1 MKKNIIYAAVLSALL
16 SGCGGSDDNKG
27 DTSSYLDYLLSG
39 SNAVRPSALAARAS
53 DGTLKFSTET
63 ADLSNPVSALST
75 LDGWSTTQ
83 AIQIV
88 PVTASG
94 ITVKAPTAAEFG
106 ASVAPLYLLELAFDS
121 TALRPS
127 GVKKVLNYGVDFVV
141 AESTGKLNLVP
152 LKPLNPSSYYMI
164 VATDTLKDSDGNP
177 VKMGSDYSNNK
188 SSPGSNAQE
197 QSING
202 LITLQEG
209 LFKAAT
215 GITSDHVIF
224 SDWFGT
230 QSGADVLL
238 AVKGAAAS
246 VLSQGLDAAKVWKHD
261 ALGNTSLPGTYSIA
275 SLDGG
280 TLFLTKLDTEKFLPQ
295 EQKDAIAAAV
305 DANPLLKGL
314 AGQTLVYTG
323 AVKLPYFLSSPTTV
337 GARAGTWDKAKT
349 QSWHGAIPSLYA
361 IANALKASDSEVI
374 GGLVGAGVD
383 PALLGAL
390 ITDPTRQAELLTEAS
405 KLIGVTLTS
414 GGKALDPEMNIGRFN
429 PLPKLEEV
437 QSVPMRI
444 FAATNDLKTITDVI
458 IYQHGV
464 TSVKEN
470 AYALALGQIGA
481 GAKAKKNVAVVVIDH
496 PLHGERGFA
505 LTGSMDSVTTSENPT
520 PYLNL
525 SYLTVARDNLRQS
538 VADLLGLRLAV
549 GVANAKGLVA
559 NGQATRLGGAG
570 LKVHFLGHSLGAI
583 SGANL
588 LAVANQPMG
597 NTADAL
603 FQFTSGGLAMPGG
616 GIAPLLLNSPTFGP
630 TIKMGVLTGGSPE
643 LKAAFTAYA
652 PNCKTAV
659 ANCFINE
666 FLPSLDATT
675 QASATGTL
683 QSYVFAAQ
691 SVLDSADPINLA
703 SGIKAD
709 FPLFAT
715 EVVGDGALSLPDQ
728 MIPNSVASA
737 PLAGTEP
744 LFRVMGLQSL
754 TATGPGLVP
763 ASHNAAR
770 FVAGGHS
777 SLLAPDGN
785 DDLALVTSEMQT
797 QFGSFFAS
805 GGAAVVVTDAS
816 LLKQ

>member
-1 MKKNIIYAAVLSALL
+1 MKKKLIYAAVVSALL
-16 SGCGGSDDNKG
+16 SGCGGSDDNTG

-39 SNAVRPSALAARAS
+39 SNAVRPSALAARAT

-94 ITVKAPTAAEFG
+94 IQVKAPAAAEFA
-106 ASVAPLYLLELAFDS
+106 ASVAPLYLMELEFDS
-121 TALRPS
+121 AALRPS
-127 GVKKVLNYGVDFVV
+127 GVKKVLTYGVDFVV
-141 AESTGKLNLVP
+141 AETTGKLNLVP

-164 VATDTLKDSDGNP
+164 VATDSLKDSTGNP
-177 VKMGSDYSNNK
+177 LRPGSDYSTYK
-188 SSPGSNAQE
+188 TSTGGTAQE
-197 QSING
+197 QTISG
-202 LITLQEG
+202 LIALQEG

-230 QSGADVLL
+230 QSGADVLV
-238 AVKGAAAS
+238 AVKGAAAA
-246 VLSQGLDAAKVWKHD
+246 VLKADPATLDAAKVWKQD
-261 ALGNTSLPGTYSIA
+261 ALGNTSLPGTY
-275 SLDGG
+275 
-280 TLFLTKLDTEKFLPQ
+280 TLAVTGKNDFLTQLDAEAFLPQ

-305 DANPLLKGL
+305 DANPQLKGL
-314 AGQTLVYTG
+314 AGMTQVYTG
-323 AVKLPYFLSSPTTV
+323 TVKLPYFLSSPAT
-337 GARAGTWDKAKT
+337 AGSWDKAKT

-361 IANALKASDSEVI
+361 IANALKAGDTEVI

-383 PALLGAL
+383 PALLGEL
-390 ITDPTRQAELLTEAS
+390 IADPSRQAELLAEAS

-414 GGKALDPEMNIGRFN
+414 GGKALDPEMNVGRFN
-429 PLPKLEEV
+429 PLPALEEV
-437 QSVPMRI
+437 QSVPMRV
-444 FAATNDLKTITDVI
+444 FAATDDLKTITDVI

-481 GAKAKKNVAVVVIDH
+481 GAQASKNVAVVVIDH

-505 LTGSMDSVTTSENPT
+505 LTGSMDSVTTSDNPT

-525 SYLTVARDNLRQS
+525 SYLTVARDNLKQS

-549 GVANAKGLVA
+549 GLANAKGA
-559 NGQATRLGGAG
+559 IGTAG
-570 LKVHFLGHSLGAI
+570 SLKVHFLGHSLGAI
-583 SGANL
+583 AGANL
-588 LAVANQPMG
+588 LAVANQSVG
-597 NTADAL
+597 NPTADAL
-603 FQFTSGGLAMPGG
+603 FKFDTGGLAMPGG

-630 TIKMGVLTGGSPE
+630 TIQMSVLTAGSAA

-659 ANCFINE
+659 PTCFVNE
-666 FLPSLDATT
+666 FLPSQDAAT
-675 QASATGTL
+675 QATAASTL
-683 QSYVFAAQ
+683 QSYSFAAQ
-691 SVLDSADPINLA
+691 SVLDSADPINLG
-703 SGIKAD
+703 SGIAAD

-715 EVVGDGALSLPDQ
+715 EIVGDGALSLSDRV
-728 MIPNSVASA
+728 IPNSIATA
-737 PLAGTEP
+737 PLGGTEP
-744 LFRVMGLQSL
+744 LFKVLALQPL
-754 TATGPGLVP
+754 TATG
-763 ASHNAAR
+763 AANHRAAR

-777 SLLAPDGN
+777 SLLAPDENFDPTG
-785 DDLALVTSEMQT
+785 AVTTEMQT

-805 GGAAVVVTDAS
+805 GGTAVKVTDAS

>member
-1 MKKNIIYAAVLSALL
+1 MKKKLIYAAVVSALL
-16 SGCGGSDDNKG
+16 SGCGGSDDNTG

-39 SNAVRPSALAARAS
+39 SNAVRPSALAARAT

-94 ITVKAPTAAEFG
+94 IQVKAPAAAEFA
-106 ASVAPLYLLELAFDS
+106 ASVAPLYLMELEFDS
-121 TALRPS
+121 AALRPS
-127 GVKKVLNYGVDFVV
+127 GVKKVLTYGVDFVV
-141 AESTGKLNLVP
+141 AETTGKLNLVP

-164 VATDTLKDSDGNP
+164 VATDTLKDSTGAP
-177 VKMGSDYSNNK
+177 LRPGSDYSNYK
-188 SSPGSNAQE
+188 TSTGSNAQE
-197 QSING
+197 QTISG
-202 LITLQEG
+202 LIALQEG

-230 QSGADVLL
+230 QSGADVLV

-246 VLSQGLDAAKVWKHD
+246 VLKSPTLDAAALWKQD
-261 ALGNTSLPGTYSIA
+261 ALGNTSLPGTYTLSV
-275 SLDGG
+275 SGG
-280 TLFLTKLDTEKFLPQ
+280 SPFLTQLDAENFLPQ
-295 EQKDAIAAAV
+295 EQKDAIAAAFG
-305 DANPLLKGL
+305 DGTPLHNL
-314 AGQTLVYTG
+314 ALGTTVYSGT
-323 AVKLPYFLSSPTTV
+323 VKLPYFLSSPAT
-337 GARAGTWDKAKT
+337 AGSWDKAKT

-361 IANALKASDSEVI
+361 IANALKAQDAEVI

-383 PALLGAL
+383 PALLGEL
-390 ITDPTRQAELLTEAS
+390 IADPSRQAELLAEAS

-429 PLPKLEEV
+429 PLPALEEV

-481 GAKAKKNVAVVVIDH
+481 GAQASKNVAVVVIDH

-505 LTGSMDSVTTSENPT
+505 LTGSMDSVTTSDNPT

-525 SYLTVARDNLRQS
+525 SYLTVARDNLKQS

-549 GVANAKGLVA
+549 GLANAKGFSS
-559 NGQATRLGGAG
+559 NGQPSKLGGAG

-588 LAVANQPMG
+588 LAVANQPL
-597 NTADAL
+597 NPAIDPL
-603 FQFTSGGLAMPGG
+603 FQFTTGGLAMPGG

-630 TIKMGVLTGGSPE
+630 TIQMSVLTAGSTA

-659 ANCFINE
+659 PTCFVNE
-666 FLPSLDATT
+666 FLPSQDAAT
-675 QASATGTL
+675 QATAANTL
-683 QSYVFAAQ
+683 QSYSFAAQ
-691 SVLDSADPINLA
+691 SVLDSADPINLG
-703 SGIKAD
+703 SGIAAD

-715 EVVGDGALSLPDQ
+715 EIVGDGALSLSDRV
-728 MIPNSVASA
+728 IPNSIATA
-737 PLAGTEP
+737 PLGGTEP
-744 LFRVMGLQSL
+744 LFKVLALQPL
-754 TATGPGLVP
+754 TATG
-763 ASHNAAR
+763 AANHRAAR

-777 SLLAPDGN
+777 SLLAPDENFDPTG
-785 DDLALVTSEMQT
+785 AVTTEMQT

-805 GGAAVVVTDAS
+805 GGTAVKVTDGS

>member
-1 MKKNIIYAAVLSALL
+1 MKKKLIYAAVVSALL
-16 SGCGGSDDNKG
+16 AGCGGSDDNKG
-27 DTSSYLDYLLSG
+27 DTSSYLDYLLTG

-63 ADLSNPVSALST
+63 ADLSNPVSAMST

-88 PVTASG
+88 PVTSSG
-94 ITVKAPTAAEFG
+94 IQVQAPTAAEFS

-121 TALRPS
+121 AALRPN
-127 GVKKVLNYGVDFVV
+127 GVKKVLTYGVDFVV
-141 AESTGKLNLVP
+141 ATSAGKLNLVP

-164 VATDTLKDSDGNP
+164 VATDSLKDSTGSP
-177 VKMGSDYSNNK
+177 VRAGSDYSNYKNNA
-188 SSPGSNAQE
+188 GSNAQE
-197 QSING
+197 QTING
-202 LITLQEG
+202 LIALQEG

-215 GITSDHVIF
+215 GIATDHVIF

-230 QSGADVLL
+230 QSGADVLV

-246 VLSQGLDAAKVWKHD
+246 VVLQGLDAAKVWKQD
-261 ALGNTSLPGTYSIA
+261 ALGNTSLPGTY
-275 SLDGG
+275 
-280 TLFLTKLDTEKFLPQ
+280 TLAVTGNDDFLTQLDNEQFLPQ

-305 DANPLLKGL
+305 AASPTMTGI
-314 AGQTLVYTG
+314 AGMTKVYTG
-323 AVKLPYFLSSPTTV
+323 TVKLPYFLSSPAT
-337 GARAGTWDKAKT
+337 AGSWSKAKT

-374 GGLVGAGVD
+374 AGLVGAGVD
-383 PALLGAL
+383 PALLAEL
-390 ITDPTRQAELLTEAS
+390 MADPTRQSELLAEAS
-405 KLIGVTLTS
+405 KLVGVTLTS
-414 GGKALDPEMNIGRFN
+414 GGKPLDAEQNIGRFN
-429 PLPKLEEV
+429 PLPALEEV

-444 FAATNDLKTITDVI
+444 FAKDALNTITDVI

-481 GAKAKKNVAVVVIDH
+481 GMAASKKVALVVIDH

-505 LTGSMDSVTTSENPT
+505 LSGSMDTVTTSDNPT

-525 SYLTVARDNLRQS
+525 SYLTVARDNLKQS
-538 VADLLGLRLAV
+538 VADLLGLRMAV
-549 GVANAKGLVA
+549 GLA
-559 NGQATRLGGAG
+559 NGQNAIGSAG
-570 LKVHFLGHSLGAI
+570 NLKVHFLGHSLGAI

-588 LAVANQPMG
+588 LAVANQPIG
-597 NTADAL
+597 NAQADAL
-603 FQFTSGGLAMPGG
+603 FKFDTGGLAMPGG

-630 TIKMGVLTGGSPE
+630 TIKMGVLTGGSAE

-652 PNCKTAV
+652 PNCQTAV
-659 ANCFINE
+659 PTCFVNE
-666 FLPSLDATT
+666 FLPSLGATT
-675 QASATGTL
+675 QAAAASTL
-683 QSYVFAAQ
+683 QSYSFAAQ

-715 EVVGDGALSLPDQ
+715 EIVGDGALSLSDQ
-728 MIPNSVASA
+728 VIPNSIASA
-737 PLAGTEP
+737 PLGGTEP
-744 LFRVMGLQSL
+744 LFKLLALQPL
-754 TATGPGLVP
+754 TATG
-763 ASHNAAR
+763 AANHHAAR

-777 SLLAPDGN
+777 SLLAPDENFDPTG
-785 DDLALVTSEMQT
+785 DVTTEMQT
-797 QFGSFFAS
+797 QFGSFFMS
-805 GGAAVVVTDAS
+805 GGTAVQVTDSS

>member
-1 MKKNIIYAAVLSALL
+1 MKKKLIYAAVISALL
-16 SGCGGSDDNKG
+16 SGCGGSDDNTG

-39 SNAVRPSALAARAS
+39 SNAVRPSALAARAT

-94 ITVKAPTAAEFG
+94 ITVKAPAAAEFA
-106 ASVAPLYLLELAFDS
+106 ASVAPLYLMELEFDS
-121 TALRPS
+121 AALRPS
-127 GVKKVLNYGVDFVV
+127 GVKKVLTYGVDFVV
-141 AESTGKLNLVP
+141 AESAGKLNLVP

-164 VATDTLKDSDGNP
+164 VATDSLKDSTGNP
-177 VKMGSDYSNNK
+177 LRPGSDYSTYK
-188 SSPGSNAQE
+188 GSTGGNAQE
-197 QSING
+197 QTISG
-202 LITLQEG
+202 LIALQEG

-230 QSGADVLL
+230 QSGADVLV

-246 VLSQGLDAAKVWKHD
+246 VLKSPTLDAAALWKQD
-261 ALGNTSLPGTYSIA
+261 ALGNTSLPGTY
-275 SLDGG
+275 
-280 TLFLTKLDTEKFLPQ
+280 TLAVTGKNDFLTQLDAEAFLPQ

-305 DANPLLKGL
+305 DANPQLKGL
-314 AGQTLVYTG
+314 AGMTQVYTG
-323 AVKLPYFLSSPTTV
+323 IVKLPYFLSSPAT
-337 GARAGTWDKAKT
+337 AGSWDKART

-361 IANALKASDSEVI
+361 IANALKAQDAEVI

-383 PALLGAL
+383 PALLGEL
-390 ITDPTRQAELLTEAS
+390 IADPSRQAELLAEAS

-414 GGKALDPEMNIGRFN
+414 GGKPLDPEMNVGRFN
-429 PLPKLEEV
+429 PLPALEEV
-437 QSVPMRI
+437 QSVPMRV
-444 FAATNDLKTITDVI
+444 FAATDDLTTITDVI

-481 GAKAKKNVAVVVIDH
+481 GAQASKNVAVVVIDH

-505 LTGSMDSVTTSENPT
+505 LTGSLDSVTTSENPT

-525 SYLTVARDNLRQS
+525 SYLTVARDNLKQS

-549 GVANAKGLVA
+549 GLANAKGA
-559 NGQATRLGGAG
+559 IGTAG
-570 LKVHFLGHSLGAI
+570 SLKVHFLGHSLGAI
-583 SGANL
+583 AGANL
-588 LAVANQPMG
+588 LAVANQKLG
-597 NTADAL
+597 NAQADAL
-603 FQFTSGGLAMPGG
+603 FKFDTGGLAMPGG

-630 TIKMGVLTGGSPE
+630 TIQMSVLTAGSAA

-652 PNCKTAV
+652 PNCKTA
-659 ANCFINE
+659 APTCFVNE
-666 FLPSLDATT
+666 FLPSQDAAT
-675 QASATGTL
+675 QATAASTL
-683 QSYVFAAQ
+683 QSYSFAAQ
-691 SVLDSADPINLA
+691 SVLDSADPINLGR
-703 SGIKAD
+703 GIAAD

-715 EVVGDGALSLPDQ
+715 EVVGDGALSLSDRV
-728 MIPNSVASA
+728 IPNSIATA
-737 PLAGTEP
+737 PLGGTEP
-744 LFRVMGLQSL
+744 LFKVLALQPL
-754 TATGPGLVP
+754 TATGA
-763 ASHNAAR
+763 ASHHAAR

-777 SLLAPDGN
+777 SLLAPDEDFDPTG
-785 DDLALVTSEMQT
+785 AVTTEMQT

-805 GGAAVVVTDAS
+805 DGALVKVTDAS

>member
-1 MKKNIIYAAVLSALL
+1 MKKKLIYAAVVSALL
-16 SGCGGSDDNKG
+16 SGCGGSDENKG

-39 SNAVRPSALAARAS
+39 TNAARPSALAARAS

-83 AIQIV
+83 AVQIV

-94 ITVKAPTAAEFG
+94 ITVKAPSAAEFG
-106 ASVAPLYLLELAFDS
+106 ASVAPLYLLELEFDS
-121 TALRPS
+121 AALRPS
-127 GVKKVLNYGVDFVV
+127 GVKKVLAYGVDFVV
-141 AESTGKLNLVP
+141 AESAGKLNLAP

-164 VATDTLKDSDGNP
+164 VATDSLKDSSGNP
-177 VKMGSDYSNNK
+177 LRAGSDYSNYK
-188 SSPGSNAQE
+188 STTGSNAQE
-197 QSING
+197 QTISG
-202 LITLQEG
+202 LIALQEG
-209 LFKAAT
+209 LFKVAT

-230 QSGADVLL
+230 QSGADVLV

-246 VLSQGLDAAKVWKHD
+246 VLKSPTLDAAALWKQD
-261 ALGNTSLPGTYSIA
+261 ALGNTSLPGTY
-275 SLDGG
+275 
-280 TLFLTKLDTEKFLPQ
+280 TLAVTGSNTFLTQLDAEQFLPQ

-305 DANPLLKGL
+305 EANPQLKGL
-314 AGQTLVYTG
+314 AGMTQVFTG
-323 AVKLPYFLSSPTTV
+323 TVKLPYFLSSPAT
-337 GARAGTWDKAKT
+337 AGSWDKAKT

-361 IANALKASDSEVI
+361 IANALKAQDAEVI

-383 PALLGAL
+383 PALLGEL
-390 ITDPTRQAELLTEAS
+390 IAEPSRQAELLAEAS

-444 FAATNDLKTITDVI
+444 FAAAPLTAITDVI

-481 GAKAKKNVAVVVIDH
+481 GAQAKKNVAVVVIDH

-505 LTGSMDSVTTSENPT
+505 LTGSPDSVTTDKNPT

-525 SYLTVARDNLRQS
+525 SYLTVARDNLKQS

-549 GVANAKGLVA
+549 GLANAKGFSS
-559 NGQATRLGGAG
+559 NGQPSKLGGAG

-583 SGANL
+583 AGANL
-588 LAVANQPMG
+588 LAVANQKIG
-597 NTADAL
+597 NAQADAL
-603 FQFTSGGLAMPGG
+603 FQFTTGGLAMPGG

-630 TIKMGVLTGGSPE
+630 TIQMSVLTGGSAA
-643 LKAAFTAYA
+643 LKTAFTAYA
-652 PNCKTAV
+652 PNCKTA
-659 ANCFINE
+659 APTCFVNE
-666 FLPSLDATT
+666 FLPSLDAAT
-675 QASATGTL
+675 QASAAGTL
-683 QSYVFAAQ
+683 QSYSFAAQ
-691 SVLDSADPINLA
+691 SVLDSADPINLGR
-703 SGIKAD
+703 GIAAD

-715 EVVGDGALSLPDQ
+715 EVVGDGALSLSDRV
-728 MIPNSVASA
+728 IPNSIATA
-737 PLAGTEP
+737 PLGGTEP
-744 LFRVMGLQSL
+744 LFKVLALQPLS
-754 TATGPGLVP
+754 ATG
-763 ASHNAAR
+763 AANHHATR

-777 SLLAPDGN
+777 SLLAPDENFDPTG
-785 DDLALVTSEMQT
+785 AVTTEMQT

-805 GGAAVVVTDAS
+805 DGTAVKVTDAS

>member
-1 MKKNIIYAAVLSALL
+1 MKKKLIYAAVVSALL
-16 SGCGGSDDNKG
+16 AGCGGSDDNKG
-27 DTSSYLDYLLSG
+27 DTSSYLDYLLTG

-63 ADLSNPVSALST
+63 ADLSNPVSAMST

-88 PVTASG
+88 PVTSSG
-94 ITVKAPTAAEFG
+94 IQVQAPTAAEFS

-121 TALRPS
+121 AALRPN
-127 GVKKVLNYGVDFVV
+127 GVKKVLTYGVDFVV
-141 AESTGKLNLVP
+141 AASAGKLNLVP

-164 VATDTLKDSDGNP
+164 VATDSLKDSTGSP
-177 VKMGSDYSNNK
+177 VRAGSDYSNYKNNA
-188 SSPGSNAQE
+188 GSNAQE
-197 QSING
+197 QTING
-202 LITLQEG
+202 LIALQEG

-215 GITSDHVIF
+215 GIATDHVIF

-230 QSGADVLL
+230 QSGADVLV

-246 VLSQGLDAAKVWKHD
+246 VVLQGLDAAKVWKQD
-261 ALGNTSLPGTYSIA
+261 ALGNTSLPGTY
-275 SLDGG
+275 
-280 TLFLTKLDTEKFLPQ
+280 TLAVTGNDDFLTQLDNEQFLPQ

-305 DANPLLKGL
+305 AASPTLTGI
-314 AGQTLVYTG
+314 AGMTQVYTG
-323 AVKLPYFLSSPTTV
+323 TVKLPYFLSSPAT
-337 GARAGTWDKAKT
+337 AGSWNKAKT

-374 GGLVGAGVD
+374 AGLVGAGVD
-383 PALLGAL
+383 PALLAEL
-390 ITDPTRQAELLTEAS
+390 MADPTRQSELLAEAS
-405 KLIGVTLTS
+405 KLVGVTLTS
-414 GGKALDPEMNIGRFN
+414 GGKPLDAEQNIGRFN
-429 PLPKLEEV
+429 PLPALEEV

-444 FAATNDLKTITDVI
+444 FAKDALNTITDVI

-481 GAKAKKNVAVVVIDH
+481 GMAASKKVALVVIDH

-505 LTGSMDSVTTSENPT
+505 LSGSMDTVTTSDNPT

-525 SYLTVARDNLRQS
+525 SYLTVARDNLKQS
-538 VADLLGLRLAV
+538 VADLLGLRMAV
-549 GVANAKGLVA
+549 GLA
-559 NGQATRLGGAG
+559 NGQSAIGSAG
-570 LKVHFLGHSLGAI
+570 NLKVHFLGHSLGAI
-583 SGANL
+583 AGANL
-588 LAVANQPMG
+588 LAVANQPIG
-597 NTADAL
+597 NPTADAL
-603 FQFTSGGLAMPGG
+603 FKFDTGGLAMPGG

-630 TIKMGVLTGGSPE
+630 TIKMGVLTGGSAE

-652 PNCKTAV
+652 PNCQTAV
-659 ANCFINE
+659 PTCFVNE
-666 FLPSLDATT
+666 FLPSLGATT
-675 QASATGTL
+675 QAAAASTL
-683 QSYVFAAQ
+683 QSYSFAAQ

-715 EVVGDGALSLPDQ
+715 EIVGDGALSLSDQ
-728 MIPNSVASA
+728 VIPNSIASA
-737 PLAGTEP
+737 PLGGTEP
-744 LFRVMGLQSL
+744 LFKLLALQTL
-754 TATGPGLVP
+754 TATG
-763 ASHNAAR
+763 AANHHAAR

-777 SLLAPDGN
+777 SLLAPDENFDPTG
-785 DDLALVTSEMQT
+785 DVTTEMQT
-797 QFGSFFAS
+797 QFGSFFMS
-805 GGAAVVVTDAS
+805 GGTAVQVTDSS

>member
-1 MKKNIIYAAVLSALL
+1 MKKKLIYAAVVSALL
-16 SGCGGSDDNKG
+16 AGCGGSDDNKG
-27 DTSSYLDYLLSG
+27 DTSSYLDYLLTG

-63 ADLSNPVSALST
+63 ADLSNPVSAMST

-88 PVTASG
+88 PVTSSG
-94 ITVKAPTAAEFG
+94 IQVQAPTAAEFS

-121 TALRPS
+121 AALRPN
-127 GVKKVLNYGVDFVV
+127 GVKKVLTYGVDFVV
-141 AESTGKLNLVP
+141 AASAGKLNLVP

-164 VATDTLKDSDGNP
+164 VATDSLKDSTGSP
-177 VKMGSDYSNNK
+177 VRAGSDYSNYKNNA
-188 SSPGSNAQE
+188 GSNAQE
-197 QSING
+197 QTING
-202 LITLQEG
+202 LIALQEG

-215 GITSDHVIF
+215 GIATDHVIF

-230 QSGADVLL
+230 QSGADVLV

-246 VLSQGLDAAKVWKHD
+246 VVLQGLDAAKVWKQD
-261 ALGNTSLPGTYSIA
+261 ALGNTSLPGTY
-275 SLDGG
+275 
-280 TLFLTKLDTEKFLPQ
+280 TLAVTGNDDFLTQLDNEQFLPQ

-305 DANPLLKGL
+305 AASPTLTGI
-314 AGQTLVYTG
+314 AGMTKVYTG
-323 AVKLPYFLSSPTTV
+323 TVKLPYFLSSPAT
-337 GARAGTWDKAKT
+337 AGSWSKAKT

-374 GGLVGAGVD
+374 AGLVGAGVD
-383 PALLGAL
+383 PALLAEL
-390 ITDPTRQAELLTEAS
+390 MADPTRQSELLAEAS
-405 KLIGVTLTS
+405 KLVGVTLTS
-414 GGKALDPEMNIGRFN
+414 GGKPLDAEQNIGRFN
-429 PLPKLEEV
+429 PLPALEEV

-444 FAATNDLKTITDVI
+444 FAAAPLANITDVI

-481 GAKAKKNVAVVVIDH
+481 GITASKNVAVVVIDH

-505 LTGSMDSVTTSENPT
+505 LSGSMDTVTTSDNPT

-525 SYLTVARDNLRQS
+525 SYLTVARDNLKQS
-538 VADLLGLRLAV
+538 VADLLGLRMAV
-549 GVANAKGLVA
+549 GLANSQNAIGS
-559 NGQATRLGGAG
+559 AG
-570 LKVHFLGHSLGAI
+570 NLKVHFLGHSLGAI
-583 SGANL
+583 AGANL
-588 LAVANQPMG
+588 LAVANQPIG
-597 NTADAL
+597 NPTADAL
-603 FQFTSGGLAMPGG
+603 FKFDTGGLAMPGG

-630 TIKMGVLTGGSPE
+630 TIKMGVLTGGSAE

-652 PNCKTAV
+652 PNCQTAV
-659 ANCFINE
+659 PTCFVNE
-666 FLPSLDATT
+666 FLPSLGATT
-675 QASATGTL
+675 QATAASTL
-683 QSYVFAAQ
+683 QSYSFAAQ

-715 EVVGDGALSLPDQ
+715 EIVGDGALSLSDQ
-728 MIPNSVASA
+728 VIPNSIASA
-737 PLAGTEP
+737 PLGGTEP
-744 LFRVMGLQSL
+744 LFKLLALQPL
-754 TATGPGLVP
+754 TATG
-763 ASHNAAR
+763 AANHHAAR

-777 SLLAPDGN
+777 SLLAPDENFDPTG
-785 DDLALVTSEMQT
+785 AVTTEMQT
-797 QFGSFFAS
+797 QFGSFFMS
-805 GGAAVVVTDAS
+805 GGTAVQVTDSS